1 MDKTIE
7 KEMANVRVTFK
18 VLKGVKPDKMR
29 ERKVKSGLTFVGTH
43 VIFYTKMDNK
53 FTRKYRLVEVR
64 HETAPPLSITL

>member
-1 MDKTIE
+1 
-7 KEMANVRVTFK
+7 MANVSIAFE
-18 VLKGVKPDKMR
+18 VLKGVKPEQMR
-29 ERKVKSGLTFVGTH
+29 ERKVKSGLKFVGTH